1 MSSWSDLQE
10 PPRKRMRKGTKSC
23 TECRRRKIRCTSN
36 SDFPGTCN
44 ECRLRGSTCIEQ
56 EHSPPTSVSSHQG
69 EQTYSLRERVAHLEN
84 VVEGLVKRL
93 DQNVPD
99 TSSIRQPP
107 GQKTYQTPNDLQA
120 NLTPASVES
129 DELSPPNQIVNAPIL
144 QLFDSYLVKRQ
155 EDIACDDRFTGVKD
169 MSPKAQEVR
178 SRLISLLPPR
188 EDIRKIIDASS
199 KWWFVWQSNFP
210 ELCDQCRDS
219 STPGFNMAPADVA
232 KALVCLSISVAQMT
246 DFTFNSLQIFFNR
259 KQFVDLCIS
268 EVDRLVIRDDDLAA
282 TLPGIECQMLLSK
295 YYMNDGRLRKAW
307 LGNRRAIEFAQIAG
321 MHASTRTPR
330 PSDAL
335 YERRLKIWCSLVTS
349 DRTLSLILGMP
360 YVVTDAFILPQVE
373 QRLAMKDVPG
383 PEQYVLRVGIITG
396 HMIDRSHDPAK
407 ASLSTTLKLDQ
418 DLLDA
423 VAALPD
429 SCYDASP
436 CSQEGKPFHK
446 HVPMQ
451 FMSNLLRAMLHLPFM
466 LKPSSDSQYQYS
478 HETAIQCARQGLGHY
493 KNLRST
499 TAPYLGKVADFLA
512 FILAL
517 LVLTHV
523 YGNSEE
529 SPNYDKEQD
538 QRDFALV
545 RETIEILRRA
555 STECG
560 GSVAAESA
568 TILDKIFNV
577 CNPSTADWKSFAHSN
592 RTCKITVPYFG
603 TITVGPGSKLLRKF
617 WNNMSGPMLGDSSAP
632 IAATERS
639 SSEQTPN
646 RAFTPPLSTSD
657 GTAQVNGT
665 SEALNFERAGY
676 SEMLPS
682 DNDLKNPMV
691 DLNAFSGIFDE
702 LGQDMS
708 LDNLNL
714 DLGLDQG
721 WDLNWSDV

>member
-36 SDFPGTCN
+36 SKVPGTCN

-56 EHSPPTSVSSHQG
+56 EQSPPTSVSSHQG

-93 DQNVPD
+93 DQNVPA
-99 TSSIRQPP
+99 P
-107 GQKTYQTPNDLQA
+107 KDLQT

-129 DELSPPNQIVNAPIL
+129 DEPNLPNQMVNAPIL
-144 QLFDSYLVKRQ
+144 QLFDTYLVNSQ
-155 EDIACDDRFTGVKD
+155 EDTSCDDRFTGVED

-178 SRLISLLPPR
+178 SQLIALFPPR
-188 EDIRKIIDASS
+188 EDIRKIINASS

-210 ELCDQCRDS
+210 ELCDRCRDS
-219 STPGFNMAPADVA
+219 STPSFNMAPADVA
-232 KALVCLSISVAQMT
+232 KALVCLSISVAQMAGF
-246 DFTFNSLQIFFNR
+246 DFNSLKIPFNP

-307 LGNRRAIEFAQIAG
+307 LGNRQPIEFAQIAG
-321 MHASTRTPR
+321 MHVSTRTPR

-335 YERRLKIWCSLVTS
+335 YERRLKLWCSLVTS
-349 DRTLSLILGMP
+349 DRSLSLILGMP

-373 QRLAMKDVPG
+373 QRLAMKDVPA
-383 PEQYVLRVGIITG
+383 PEQYVLRAGIITG

-423 VAALPD
+423 VALLPN

-436 CSQEGKPFHK
+436 CSQEGKPFHE
-446 HVPMQ
+446 HVPLQ

-466 LKPSSDSQYQYS
+466 LKSSSNSQYQYS
-478 HETAIQCARQGLGHY
+478 HETAIRCARLGLGHY
-493 KNLRST
+493 KSLRSIGS
-499 TAPYLGKVADFLA
+499 PYLCKVTDFLA

-517 LVLTHV
+517 LLLTHV

-529 SPNYDKEQD
+529 SPNHDKEQD

-545 RETIEILRRA
+545 GETIEILRCA
-555 STECG
+555 SSECG

-568 TILDKIFNV
+568 TILEQIFNA
-577 CNPSTADWKSFAHSN
+577 CNPSSTDWKSFAHSN
-592 RTCKITVPYFG
+592 RTCKITIPYFG
-603 TITVGPGSKLLRKF
+603 TVTVGPGSKLLRKF
-617 WNNMSGPMLGDSSAP
+617 WDNMSGPMLGASSAP
-632 IAATERS
+632 IAATEPS
-639 SSEQTPN
+639 PSKQTPHQG
-646 RAFTPPLSTSD
+646 FTPPLSTSG
-657 GTAQVNGT
+657 GTAQINAASG
-665 SEALNFERAGY
+665 EALNFERAGY
-676 SEMLPS
+676 TEMLPT
-682 DNDLKNPMV
+682 DNDLRNPMV
-691 DLNAFSGIFDE
+691 DLNAFSGMFDE
-702 LGQDMS
+702 FGQDMS
-708 LDNLNL
+708 FDNLNL

-721 WDLNWSDV
+721 WNLNWSDV